1 MEVYFYYI
9 KEDYVDF
16 LKKYETAKRG
26 FTCVPNAQYWNTNKF
41 TFGAVLEVSGEE
53 YFVPVSSY
61 DKKQQDVILITDKNP
76 RNKGN
81 KVLGSLRLAYMIPVP
96 KSCIIKVDI
105 NKMPTEYSRVH
116 VSKELAFCRR
126 NRDKIQKQA
135 QKTYNRVVS
144 KQFPELTRNSCD
156 FKLLEQA
163 YVVYC
168 QEQGI
173 EIPKDLKEQNLNQ
186 VTARHKSELGSEPP
200 ISNNQSVSQQNRQE
214 PFYIGKKAIL
224 DYKPSSKQQEPE
236 SSQEK
241 SERNY
246 RNKNNIE

>member
-1 MEVYFYYI
+1 MELYFYYI
-9 KEDYVDF
+9 TEDYIDF

-41 TFGAVLEVSGEE
+41 TFGAVLEVNGEQ

-61 DKKQQDVILITDKNP
+61 DKKQQDVILMTDKNP
-76 RNKGN
+76 KNKSN
-81 KVLGSLRLAYMIPVP
+81 KILGSLRLAYMIPVP

-135 QKTYNRVVS
+135 QKTYDRVVS

-163 YVVYC
+163 YIIYC
-168 QEQGI
+168 QENGI
-173 EIPKDLKEQNLNQ
+173 ELPKVLQEQIDSQ
-186 VTARHKSELGSEPP
+186 SARSEVLQATTTPKPAELRSG
-200 ISNNQSVSQQNRQE
+200 E
-214 PFYIGKKAIL
+214 PFYFGKKAIL
-224 DYKPSSKQQEPE
+224 GYKPSSKRQEPE
-236 SSQEK
+236 SSRDK
-241 SERNY
+241 SEHSRRNS
-246 RNKNNIE
+246 NGIE

>member
-1 MEVYFYYI
+1 MEVNFYYI

-16 LKKYETAKRG
+16 LKKYETAQRG

-41 TFGAVLEVSGEE
+41 TFGAVLEVNGEQ

-61 DKKQQDVILITDKNP
+61 DKKQQDVILMTDKNP
-76 RNKGN
+76 KNKSN

-135 QKTYNRVVS
+135 QKTYDRVVG
-144 KQFPELTRNSCD
+144 KKFPELIRNSCD

-163 YVVYC
+163 YIIYC
-168 QEQGI
+168 QENGI
-173 EIPKDLKEQNLNQ
+173 VLPKVLQEQ
-186 VTARHKSELGSEPP
+186 
-200 ISNNQSVSQQNRQE
+200 IDNQSAQSEVSQTSTTPKSAESRSQE
-214 PFYIGKKAIL
+214 PFYFGKKAVL
-224 DYKPSSKQQEPE
+224 GHKPTSKRQEPE
-236 SSQEK
+236 SSRDK
-241 SERNY
+241 SKQSHRN
-246 RNKNNIE
+246 NNNIE